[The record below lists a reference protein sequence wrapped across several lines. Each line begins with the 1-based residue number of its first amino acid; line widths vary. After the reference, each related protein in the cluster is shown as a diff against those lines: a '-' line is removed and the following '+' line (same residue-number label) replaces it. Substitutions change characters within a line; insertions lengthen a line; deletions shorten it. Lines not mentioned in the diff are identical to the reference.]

1 MQTLQTERTTRAQ
14 LEQEFLELQ
23 KQLIESQSPQA
34 LLPPDTVFVDSN
46 LENQLHEQQTQ
57 RLQLERHLAALE
69 YQLAE
74 QSAPIEPHKL
84 DAHTVGDQEALHAL
98 LMAQRQ
104 AQTKLEQQ
112 MVALQSQL
120 ALQPALLESQL
131 ASSLVS
137 EREARSQLQQ
147 QVEDAQLR
155 LQAKQPDQIHQA
167 QQPVQLQHHQAQ
179 QPVQLHEEH
188 QPIYNED
195 TQVSTEPWAFNLTL
209 VKQSPQEKY
218 GLQLHQEQ
226 EDGFCMEITVANVV
240 PGSVSAQSGMIAVGD
255 QVPAPCTCSQVIS
268 DCCVMDLLR
277 DVV

>member
-23 KQLIESQSPQA
+23 KQLIERQSPQA
-34 LLPPDTVFVDSN
+34 LPPPDTVFVDSN
-46 LENQLHEQQTQ
+46 LENQLHEQQAQ

-74 QSAPIEPHKL
+74 QSAPMEPHKL

-98 LMAQRQ
+98 LMAQQQ

-155 LQAKQPDQIHQA
+155 LQAQQPDQI
-167 QQPVQLQHHQAQ
+167 HQAQ

-188 QPIYNED
+188 QPIYHED

-209 VKQSPQEKY
+209 VKQSPQDKY